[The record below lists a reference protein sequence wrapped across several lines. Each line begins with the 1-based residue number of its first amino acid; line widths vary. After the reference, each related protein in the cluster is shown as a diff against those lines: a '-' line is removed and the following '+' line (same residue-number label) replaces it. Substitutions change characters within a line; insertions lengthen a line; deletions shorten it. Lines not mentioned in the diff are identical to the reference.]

1 MLDKEQEWLSSLIK
15 ESTKL
20 HHAKAFL
27 YLKEFF
33 NKTPE
38 EILELRKKEGK
49 RFNTRIVLF
58 WKWLQ
63 EDKGLGRNT
72 ASSYCIGRC
81 ECANIGEPS
90 DFVQTGRLAD

>member
-1 MLDKEQEWLSSLIK
+1 MDPMLDKEQEWLSSLIK

-20 HHAKAFL
+20 HHARSFL

-33 NKTPE
+33 NKSPE

-49 RFNTRIVLF
+49 RFTTRIVLF

-63 EDKGLGRNT
+63 TKDLAGIQPLHI
-72 ASSYCIGRC
+72 ALVQ
-81 ECANIGEPS
+81 EPS
-90 DFVQTGRLAD
+90 SVILN